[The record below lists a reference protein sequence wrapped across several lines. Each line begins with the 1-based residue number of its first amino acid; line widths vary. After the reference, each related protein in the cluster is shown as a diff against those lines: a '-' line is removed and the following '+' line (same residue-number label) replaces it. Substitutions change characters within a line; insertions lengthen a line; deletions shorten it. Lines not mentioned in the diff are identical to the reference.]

1 MAANAQHGSFYLQ
14 SKVRGAPAPCAAF
27 LWLHARADDC
37 RCFVAATQ
45 VHRSMERIGQ
55 EMGKDTSGMGGA
67 GPAGGAE
74 GGSTP
79 PEEGAAPGGPGG
91 PGSVNASGAAAHG
104 SDAPRWGGF
113 AASGVGTNGRH

>member
-14 SKVRGAPAPCAAF
+14 SKVRAPAAPCAA
-27 LWLHARADDC
+27 LAVARACADD
-37 RCFVAATQ
+37 FSSPPQ

-79 PEEGAAPGGPGG
+79 PEEGAAPPGGQAG
-91 PGSVNASGAAAHG
+91 PGSVNASAAAAHA

-113 AASGVGTNGRH
+113 AASGVGTHARH

>member
-14 SKVRGAPAPCAAF
+14 SKVRAPAAPCAA
-27 LWLHARADDC
+27 LAVARACADD
-37 RCFVAATQ
+37 FSSPPQ

-91 PGSVNASGAAAHG
+91 PGSVAASAAAAHG